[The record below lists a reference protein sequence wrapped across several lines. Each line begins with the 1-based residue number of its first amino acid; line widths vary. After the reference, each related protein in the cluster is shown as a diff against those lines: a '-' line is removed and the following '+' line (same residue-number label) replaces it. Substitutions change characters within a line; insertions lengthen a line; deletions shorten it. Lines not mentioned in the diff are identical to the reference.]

1 MARKTRLSAPK
12 LTKTAKIAPNGKASW
27 SGQPVR
33 TALTF
38 DDILL
43 IPQRSTVL
51 PTEVDISTWLTRKIR
66 LNMPLVSAAMDT
78 VTESRM
84 AIALAREG
92 GIGIVHRSMPI
103 ERQTEE
109 IDRVKR
115 AESGMIRNP
124 IRMHPDEPIEK
135 ALQVMS
141 TYHIS
146 GIPIVDPEGKLV
158 GMLTNRDL
166 RFARNYKEPIHTLM
180 TKQPLITA
188 REGTGLDEAREILH
202 QHKIEKLPIV
212 DKEGKLKG
220 LITVKDIQKKAMY
233 PYGAKDKHGRL
244 LVGAA
249 VGVRGDSWERVQ
261 ALVKAEVDCIVVD
274 TAHGHSDDVINMV
287 KRIKTY
293 FDIQVIAGNVAHG
306 EAVHDLIGAGADAVK
321 VGIRPG
327 SICTTRIVAGV
338 GVPQFTAIADCYEAA
353 RRHKVPIIGDGG
365 INHSGD
371 ITKALA
377 GGASSVMIG
386 GLFAGTDEAPG
397 EVILDEG
404 QRYKAYRGMGSLG
417 AMKVYTRDRYS
428 QDNVSETKYVPEGIE
443 GKVPYK
449 GQIHRIIHQLLGGL
463 RAGMG
468 YLGAGRI
475 EELRGK
481 KFVRIT
487 QAGIRE
493 SHPHSLSQVEDAPN
507 YWVRE

>member
-1 MARKTRLSAPK
+1 VARKSSTISVKTTRSKPSS
-12 LTKTAKIAPNGKASW
+12 NGKTSEASQHI
-27 SGQPVR
+27 GEG
-33 TALTF
+33 LTF

-43 IPQRSTVL
+43 VPQRSSVL
-51 PTEVDISTWLTRKIR
+51 PNEVDTSTWLTRKIR
-66 LNMPLVSAAMDT
+66 LNTPLVSAAMDT
-78 VTESRM
+78 VTEARM

-92 GIGIVHRSMPI
+92 GIGIIHRSLPI

-124 IRMHPDEPIEK
+124 IRMQPDEPIEK
-135 ALQVMS
+135 ALQVMA

-146 GIPIVDPEGKLV
+146 GIPITDPEGKLV

-166 RFARNYKEPIHTLM
+166 RFARNYNKPIHTLM
-180 TKQPLITA
+180 TKLPLITA
-188 REGTGLDEAREILH
+188 KEGTDLEEAREILH

-212 DKEGKLKG
+212 DKDGKLKG

-233 PYGAKDKHGRL
+233 PHGAKDKHGRL

-249 VGVRGDSWERVQ
+249 VGVRGDAWDRVG
-261 ALVKAEVDCIVVD
+261 ALVAAEVDVIVVD
-274 TAHGHSDDVINMV
+274 TAHGHSEDVINMV
-287 KRIKTY
+287 KRIKKHH
-293 FDIQVIAGNVAHG
+293 DIQVIAGNVATP
-306 EAVHDLIGAGADAVK
+306 EAVRDLIDAGADSIK
-321 VGIRPG
+321 VGIGPG

-338 GVPQFTAIADCYEAA
+338 GIPQFTAIHDCYQMA
-353 RRHKVPIIGDGG
+353 KKYKIPIIGDGG

-371 ITKALA
+371 ITKALV
-377 GGASSVMIG
+377 GGASVVMLG

-397 EVILDEG
+397 EVILEEG

-417 AMKVYTRDRYS
+417 AMKVYSRDRYA
-428 QDNVSETKYVPEGIE
+428 QDGVAESKLVPEGIE

-468 YLGAGRI
+468 YLGAKNI
-475 EELRGK
+475 EALRGK
-481 KFVRIT
+481 KFIRIT
-487 QAGIRE
+487 QAGMRE
-493 SHPHSLSQVEDAPN
+493 SHPHSLSQVEEAPN